1 MRERGREGGKEEGRE
16 SVWMRVGREREDE
29 SSVPEWLA
37 LPLPA
42 QFEDIRRLRPGEEP
56 CRRGCADHSF
66 FSVSL
71 LLWCSFYGWS
81 LLHEL
86 KQQDHMQQ
94 GVEAKLPPFLR
105 FSVQEKSR
113 KEMPWHS
120 GRALEEDETSQCRV
134 PCFRGFRSR
143 FVKETFKVMT
153 KRKWEGR
160 REGFKV
166 NSTRE
171 EAQGPGRPST
181 RGRFSESWKRLS
193 SRQGSTKRSGL
204 ASQQAAVRS
213 RTASVCAPFFPVCW
227 IWSKGG
233 GCKGGNADGR
243 EEEQRTRAWDHTEM
257 ERGGAGKSLA

>member
-1 MRERGREGGKEEGRE
+1 
-16 SVWMRVGREREDE
+16 
-29 SSVPEWLA
+29 
-37 LPLPA
+37 
-42 QFEDIRRLRPGEEP
+42 
-56 CRRGCADHSF
+56 
-66 FSVSL
+66 
-71 LLWCSFYGWS
+71 
-81 LLHEL
+81 
-86 KQQDHMQQ
+86 
-94 GVEAKLPPFLR
+94 
-105 FSVQEKSR
+105 
-113 KEMPWHS
+113 MPWHS

-227 IWSKGG
+227 IWSKGVG
-233 GCKGGNADGR
+233 AKEGTLMEGR
-243 EEEQRTRAWDHTEM
+243 KSR
-257 ERGGAGKSLA
+257 ERGHGITQRWREGVQERVWLKQVGI